1 MAGLTGRDPRID
13 AYIAKA
19 APFAQPILTHL
30 RELVHRLLPDAEE
43 TIKWSAPFFTLD
55 GSPLANMA
63 AFKAHAAF
71 GFWRHA
77 QVIGMPDREGAMGSF
92 GKLTDLG
99 DLPRDTELAALIA
112 EAARLIRDKV
122 PDPRRAAV
130 KPKKPEAEVPVALA
144 AALATNPAAQ
154 RTWDGFPPSHRRE
167 YCEWVAEA
175 KRDETQSKRVAQ
187 TVEWVAEGKDRN
199 WKYKNC

>member
-1 MAGLTGRDPRID
+1 MRDPRID

-19 APFAQPILTHL
+19 APFAQPILTHV
-30 RELVHRLLPDAEE
+30 REVIHRALPEVEE
-43 TIKWSAPFFTLD
+43 TIKWSAPFFLLD

-77 QVIGMPDREGAMGSF
+77 EVTGKPAREGAMGSF
-92 GKLTDLG
+92 GKLTTVG
-99 DLPRDTELAALIA
+99 DLPSESDIAALIA

-122 PDPRRAAV
+122 PDPRRAAA
-130 KPKKPEAEVPVALA
+130 KPKKPEAEAPPALA
-144 AALATNPAAQ
+144 AALAANPAAQ
-154 RTWDGFPPSHRRE
+154 RTWDDFPPSHRRE

-175 KRDETQSKRVAQ
+175 KREETRSKRVAQ
-187 TVEWVAEGKDRN
+187 AIEWIAEGKDRN